1 MSNYATIKPCDIANG
16 PGVRVSVFLS
26 GCTHRC
32 FGCFNESAWDF
43 NYGQEFNQETLDY
56 VLSLLNHDYIQGLT
70 LLGGEPL
77 DNEATATWICKE
89 VKKQFPNKDIWLYTG
104 YTFED
109 KQSLEIMNYIDII
122 VDGKFIA
129 SLKDLMLKFR
139 GSSNQRIIDVRETL
153 KKGTIVDV
161 SSSI

>member
-16 PGVRVSVFLS
+16 PGVRVSIFLS
-26 GCTHRC
+26 GCTHHC

-43 NYGQEFNQETLDY
+43 NYGQEFTSSTLDY

-77 DNEATATWICKE
+77 DNEETSTWICKE
-89 VKKQFPNKDIWLYTG
+89 VKKHFPNKDIWLYTG

-109 KQSLEIMNYIDII
+109 KQSLEIMNYVDIV
-122 VDGKFIA
+122 VDGKFVA

-139 GSSNQRIIDVRETL
+139 GSSNQRIIDVKETL
-153 KKGTIVDV
+153 RKGIVTDV
-161 SSSI
+161 SSHI